1 MVDARHGRRRGR
13 RPIILRTEIQLT
25 ISGDLSE
32 LKGVR
37 EAVRAFLDSTKRI
50 DLSEDAAEG
59 LDSIQQSRIILAI
72 DEAVANII
80 EHGFPDS
87 NALAQAK
94 IRLTMRKTPEH
105 VEFEICDNGVQFNP
119 LEHKSDTEF
128 YYEEGLENGAGLIT
142 LTTLDCSYRRSEDGQ
157 NVLTLRRNWARK
169 DEG

>member
-1 MVDARHGRRRGR
+1 MPSGAATYN
-13 RPIILRTEIQLT
+13 LRTEIALT

-50 DLSEDAAEG
+50 DLAENAEQG

-72 DEAVANII
+72 DEAVANIV
-80 EHGFPDS
+80 EHGYPDEG
-87 NALAQAK
+87 ALAKAK
-94 IRLTMRKTPEH
+94 IQLTMRKNPQH
-105 VEFEICDNGVQFNP
+105 VEFEIRDNGIEFNP

-128 YYEEGLENGAGLIT
+128 YYEEGLENGVGLMT

-157 NVLTLRRNWARK
+157 NVLTLRRDWGDSAPAGVK
-169 DEG
+169 G